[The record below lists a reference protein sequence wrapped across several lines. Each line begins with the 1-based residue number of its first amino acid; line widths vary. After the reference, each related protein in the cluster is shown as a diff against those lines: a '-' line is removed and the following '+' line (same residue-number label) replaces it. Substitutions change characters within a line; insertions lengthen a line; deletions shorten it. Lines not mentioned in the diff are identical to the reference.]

1 MYAKFY
7 WIDKLTYSN
16 RTNSESSKLKKA
28 GAYVHVKGKRK
39 APQPPTGTQN
49 KVPVDSGATASLKRK
64 KRLAPTPPPVTEK
77 EVLANDCLKL
87 DRGVLKPLKEDVK
100 PRTSQD
106 LQVQSVTE
114 APVSPRPWYKR
125 NSIAKEVTVKK
136 ENKYEPIER

>member
-1 MYAKFY
+1 M
-7 WIDKLTYSN
+7 
-16 RTNSESSKLKKA
+16 
-28 GAYVHVKGKRK
+28 
-39 APQPPTGTQN
+39 
-49 KVPVDSGATASLKRK
+49 DSGATASLKRK